1 MALSDETK
9 SFLTSKTIW
18 GAVVAIVG
26 AALSAFHLDVTGLN
40 GIDGDIIT
48 VIGGALAIYGR
59 VTAVKKIN

>member
-18 GAVVAIVG
+18 GAVVAIAG
-26 AALSAFHLDVTGLN
+26 AALSAFNLDVTGLN

-48 VIGGALAIYGR
+48 VVGGVIAIWGR
-59 VTAVKKIN
+59 VTAVKKIK